1 MTEILIKTVNLKKY
15 FEISNNGIFS
25 KNSKKGT
32 VKAVDDINLEIRKG
46 KTVSLVGESG
56 CGKSTLGRTMI
67 NLISPTD
74 GEVIFKGKNIYKL
87 SKIEE
92 KEFRKDVSIIFQDP
106 YASLNPRM
114 RVKDI
119 IGEPLLT

>member
-25 KNSKKGT
+25 NNSKRGT

-67 NLISPTD
+67 NLIPPSE
-74 GEVIFKGKNIYKL
+74 GKVFYKGKNIFEL
-87 SKIEE
+87 SKSEE
-92 KEFRKDVSIIFQDP
+92 RDFRKDVSIIFQDP

-114 RVKDI
+114 KVKDI
-119 IGEPLLT
+119 IGEPLL